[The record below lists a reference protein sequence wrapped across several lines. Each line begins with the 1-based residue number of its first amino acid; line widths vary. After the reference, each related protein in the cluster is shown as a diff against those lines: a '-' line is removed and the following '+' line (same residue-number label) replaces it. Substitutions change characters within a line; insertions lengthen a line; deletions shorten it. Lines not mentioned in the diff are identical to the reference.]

1 MCFLFYIFLLIQ
13 PPNLS
18 WFSKSPLKMVR
29 HTKHSINFIILKR
42 FLLEA
47 SEELQFGRQK
57 EPFKSILGSSL
68 PLLCHLLYCV
78 SHVFLFC
85 FVFLIYCFF
94 FFFLWGTFLYSLLR
108 NETQEGDFFPKVL
121 SENIFI
127 LLSHLIDTE
136 LGVEFQLKAI
146 FPGNFESIPPLELSV
161 LLLQSPNHS
170 GYWSFV
176 WKHVSL

>member
-94 FFFLWGTFLYSLLR
+94 FGGELFCIACWEMKHRREIFFLRSWVKTFLFYSPIWL
-108 NETQEGDFFPKVL
+108 TL
-121 SENIFI
+121 SW
-127 LLSHLIDTE
+127 
-136 LGVEFQLKAI
+136 V
-146 FPGNFESIPPLELSV
+146 
-161 LLLQSPNHS
+161 
-170 GYWSFV
+170 
-176 WKHVSL
+176 